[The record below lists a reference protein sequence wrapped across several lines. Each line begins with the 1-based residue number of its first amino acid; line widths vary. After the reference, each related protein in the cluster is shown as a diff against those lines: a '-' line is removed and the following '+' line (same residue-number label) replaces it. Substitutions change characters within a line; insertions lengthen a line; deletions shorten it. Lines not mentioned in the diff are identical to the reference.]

1 MKNWEFSSAKR
12 NGSCLLSPR
21 TATLL
26 PQSQIF
32 QQQDAVAA
40 EADRKTLPANSR
52 PSCVEQLSVATWAF
66 RFPSPCC
73 HTSTWTQRCLQQLRP
88 PHCPAALFSGEL
100 QRRDGVPQMGRNEKG
115 VSSRDSGRL
124 ITPKGRQTVSLEQRK
139 GRDKYTPSKKTLLFF
154 KICLI

>member
-1 MKNWEFSSAKR
+1 MAPAFFHQERQHYCHNHKYFSNKMWQ
-12 NGSCLLSPR
+12 LLKQTERHCPQTAGPAALSSSQSP
-21 TATLL
+21 
-26 PQSQIF
+26 PG
-32 QQQDAVAA
+32 
-40 EADRKTLPANSR
+40 P
-52 PSCVEQLSVATWAF
+52 F